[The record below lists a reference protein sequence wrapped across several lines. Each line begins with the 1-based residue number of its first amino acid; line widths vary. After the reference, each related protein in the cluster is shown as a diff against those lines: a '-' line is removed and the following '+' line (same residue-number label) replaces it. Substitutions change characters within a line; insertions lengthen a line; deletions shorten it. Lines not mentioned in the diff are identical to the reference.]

1 MQHQSGRLWLFRFL
15 NLELQ
20 VLGICVIPKGES
32 VILIPKEVDPS
43 FGRIYPNVGP

>member
-1 MQHQSGRLWLFRFL
+1 MQHQSVQLWLLRLL

-20 VLGICVIPKGES
+20 VLGISVIPKGEG
-32 VILIPKEVDPS
+32 VILISKEVDPS